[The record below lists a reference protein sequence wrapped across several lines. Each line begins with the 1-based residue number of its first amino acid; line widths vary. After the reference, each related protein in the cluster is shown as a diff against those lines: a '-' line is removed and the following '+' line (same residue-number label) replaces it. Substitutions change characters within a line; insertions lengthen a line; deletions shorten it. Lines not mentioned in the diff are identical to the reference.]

1 VSAGERKGAGSGTAP
16 GTESGTG
23 PERGRDARAG
33 EGPVVGPVVGKEQ
46 PDALELLAVARETL
60 LDAVLP
66 ELRGA
71 ARYQALM
78 IANAMAIAQREIAGG
93 GDAGASERQMLDT
106 LYGDAE
112 PRVDAEDDAARLARL
127 TRRLAR
133 DLRNGELDGGP
144 QLGVRRLLRERLE
157 ARLAVSNP
165 KRLAKTPG

>member
-1 VSAGERKGAGSGTAP
+1 MSAHDS
-16 GTESGTG
+16 
-23 PERGRDARAG
+23 RAG
-33 EGPVVGPVVGKEQ
+33 GAAARRTAHASGNDEQ
-46 PDALELLAVARETL
+46 PDALELLAIARETL

-66 ELRGA
+66 ELSGA

-78 IANAMAIAQREIAGG
+78 VANALAIARRELCGG
-93 GDAGASERQMLDT
+93 GDAGAGELEMLDT

-112 PRVDAEDDAARLARL
+112 PRAGNEDDAARLARL

-144 QLGVRRLLRERLE
+144 QLGVRRMLRERLE

-165 KRLAKTPG
+165 KRLGRTPSR